1 MPVNKSGKQQRPIWS
16 PTCGEECRRDDED
29 DVPRPEGAGEVV
41 LEEQVGVGEH
51 VVHDELHVEGLV
63 LDCLVRGLK
72 GTSKKRKKTFTWL
85 HGGCLYFERASSVF
99 PRDLRNSGCF
109 SQKLYCSTFTIHRM
123 NGFLGW
129 RG

>member
-72 GTSKKRKKTFTWL
+72 GTSEKKHSRGYMEGVYILRGPLLCSQGTSVI
-85 HGGCLYFERASSVF
+85 ADVF
-99 PRDLRNSGCF
+99 PRNFIVPHL
-109 SQKLYCSTFTIHRM
+109 LFT
-123 NGFLGW
+123 G
-129 RG
+129 